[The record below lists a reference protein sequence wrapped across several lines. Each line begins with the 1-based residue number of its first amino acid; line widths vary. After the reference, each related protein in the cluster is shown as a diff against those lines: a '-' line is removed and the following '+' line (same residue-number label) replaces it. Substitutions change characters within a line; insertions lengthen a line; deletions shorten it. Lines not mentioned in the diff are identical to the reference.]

1 MSQSATISITIL
13 VIYGIIILGGLIFLY
28 YGINNL
34 ADELINRKFRNAFK
48 KDLYNAIINDNTPSW
63 DQVKIIAETNSL
75 PRKEVS
81 RVVKL
86 IITEILSGESSLE
99 KDKIKIFESY
109 LKKHNQEEPFEGIPS
124 EIRIH
129 LERLKESSGI
139 QIEQLEPLTK
149 HITELLKINTKENKR
164 QKYFSLISLFV
175 GIGGLAIGLYQ
186 ILIK

>member
-1 MSQSATISITIL
+1 
-13 VIYGIIILGGLIFLY
+13 
-28 YGINNL
+28 L
-34 ADELINRKFRNAFK
+34 ADELINRKFRKAFK
-48 KDLYNAIINDNTPSW
+48 KDLCNAIINDNTPTW

-75 PRKEVS
+75 PSKEVS
-81 RVVKL
+81 KVVKL

-109 LKKHNQEEPFEGIPS
+109 LENHNQDEPFEGIPS

-139 QIEQLEPLTK
+139 QLTQLEPLTK

-164 QKYFSLISLFV
+164 QKSFSLISLLV

>member
-1 MSQSATISITIL
+1 M
-13 VIYGIIILGGLIFLY
+13 
-28 YGINNL
+28 
-34 ADELINRKFRNAFK
+34 
-48 KDLYNAIINDNTPSW
+48 
-63 DQVKIIAETNSL
+63 
-75 PRKEVS
+75 S

-109 LKKHNQEEPFEGIPS
+109 LEKHNQEEPFEGIPS